1 MRKEWYA
8 MISACDRQNFGM
20 AAKKKPELRVYIEP
34 DLDKL
39 IRLLAAL
46 HETTLSD
53 VVTKALEHWVD
64 LPENQE
70 FIEKHN
76 LDKLD

>member
-1 MRKEWYA
+1 
-8 MISACDRQNFGM
+8 M
-20 AAKKKPELRVYIEP
+20 AAKRKPEFRVWIEP
-34 DLDKL
+34 ALDKL

-46 HETTLSD
+46 HKETPSN
-53 VVTKALEHWVD
+53 VVTDALERWVD
-64 LPENQE
+64 LPENQD

>member
-1 MRKEWYA
+1 M
-8 MISACDRQNFGM
+8 MNACDRQSLRM
-20 AAKKKPELRVYIEP
+20 AAKRKPELRVYIEP

-46 HETTLSD
+46 HERTLSD
-53 VVTKALEHWVD
+53 VVTDALERWVD
-64 LPENQE
+64 LPENQD

>member
-1 MRKEWYA
+1 
-8 MISACDRQNFGM
+8 MICACNCQNSKM
-20 AAKKKPELRVYIEP
+20 AAKKKPELRVYVEP

-46 HETTLSD
+46 HEKTLSD
-53 VVTKALEHWVD
+53 VVSDALERWVD

-70 FIEKHN
+70 LIEKHN
-76 LDKLD
+76 LDELQ